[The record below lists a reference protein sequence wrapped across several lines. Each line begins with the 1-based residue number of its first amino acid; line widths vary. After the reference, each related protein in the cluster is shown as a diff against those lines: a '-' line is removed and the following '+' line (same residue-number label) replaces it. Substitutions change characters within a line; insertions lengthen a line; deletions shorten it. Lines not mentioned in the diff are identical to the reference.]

1 MLIIEDFTMTEMQ
14 NNKTKANFED
24 INGVTRSLKSKNAYN
39 TMDYKEK
46 RQGITND
53 LQNNLTGLYNRQLKL
68 KLN

>member
-1 MLIIEDFTMTEMQ
+1 
-14 NNKTKANFED
+14 
-24 INGVTRSLKSKNAYN
+24 
-39 TMDYKEK
+39 MDYKEK